1 MSKKTLF
8 RELFINFLIIVIAAV
23 VLTAMYATISFRNFY
38 FQEIATDLEQRA
50 RMVEPQ
56 VRAIFA
62 SAGRREDALMR
73 QMEALCADLGT
84 RGGFRLTVIL
94 PSGTV
99 VGDTAEKAEI
109 MEDHS
114 GRPEVVQALENG
126 MGMDIRY
133 SRTLQRSMMYV
144 ALPLR
149 GDGDNVLAVVRVSLS
164 ASDLDRA
171 LGTLWRILFF
181 GGLVFCALAVLLIY
195 FRSRKISLPLLRLA
209 RAAEGI
215 SRGEFDQRIE
225 LKASFEITRL
235 AGVMNRMSSQ
245 LKERIDTITRQRAQ
259 AQAMLSGMTEGVIAV
274 DKQKN
279 ILSMNRAALSLFHVE
294 KELVIGERIEEYVP
308 VSELLQMIEQALAGN
323 EPVERELSLYNGG
336 ERLLHVLAVTLA
348 DGGREIF
355 GVLLVLRD
363 ITRIRRLETVRKEF
377 AMNVSH
383 ELRTPLTSIKGFTET
398 ILEKSLH
405 NPEEIKRFLAIIQHQ
420 TDRVIAIVDDLMSL
434 ARLEKDTERGS
445 IELSP
450 LEVAS
455 VCDKAAQACRPAAE
469 AKKIELRLTCEQGLQ
484 VRGNALLLE
493 QALVN
498 LVDNAVKYSDEQS
511 GIELMAFRRE
521 GEIVISVTDR
531 GCGIAAEHLPRIFE
545 RFYRVDKARSSELG
559 GTGLGLAIVKH
570 IAQAHGGRA
579 EVASRIGEGSTFSL
593 VLPVPA

>member
-1 MSKKTLF
+1 
-8 RELFINFLIIVIAAV
+8 
-23 VLTAMYATISFRNFY
+23 
-38 FQEIATDLEQRA
+38 
-50 RMVEPQ
+50 
-56 VRAIFA
+56 
-62 SAGRREDALMR
+62 
-73 QMEALCADLGT
+73 
-84 RGGFRLTVIL
+84 
-94 PSGTV
+94 
-99 VGDTAEKAEI
+99 
-109 MEDHS
+109 
-114 GRPEVVQALENG
+114 
-126 MGMDIRY
+126 
-133 SRTLQRSMMYV
+133 
-144 ALPLR
+144 
-149 GDGDNVLAVVRVSLS
+149 
-164 ASDLDRA
+164 
-171 LGTLWRILFF
+171 
-181 GGLVFCALAVLLIY
+181 
-195 FRSRKISLPLLRLA
+195 
-209 RAAEGI
+209 
-215 SRGEFDQRIE
+215 
-225 LKASFEITRL
+225 
-235 AGVMNRMSSQ
+235 
-245 LKERIDTITRQRAQ
+245 
-259 AQAMLSGMTEGVIAV
+259 
-274 DKQKN
+274 
-279 ILSMNRAALSLFHVE
+279 MNRAALSLFHVE

-308 VSELLQMIEQALAGN
+308 VSELLQMIERALAGN

-469 AKKIELRLTCEQGLQ
+469 AKKIELRLTCEQGLR

-511 GIELMAFRRE
+511 SIELVAFRRE

-531 GCGIAAEHLPRIFE
+531 GCGIAAEHLSRIFE

>member
-23 VLTAMYATISFRNFY
+23 VLTAMYATISFRTFY

-62 SAGRREDALMR
+62 STGRREDALMR

-114 GRPEVVQALENG
+114 GRPEVVQALEKG

-164 ASDLDRA
+164 AGDLDRA
-171 LGTLWRILFF
+171 LGTLWLILFF
-181 GGLVFCALAVLLIY
+181 GGLIFCALAVLLIY

-308 VSELLQMIEQALAGN
+308 VSELLQMIERALAGN

-469 AKKIELRLTCEQGLQ
+469 AKKIELRLTCEQGLR

-511 GIELMAFRRE
+511 GIELVAFRRE